1 MDDENR
7 ISRRMRLAR
16 SISFKIDVCNY
27 LVKSNGNVSATAK
40 HFNIYRKQVR
50 YYKRKHQL
58 YVAFSNKV
66 QKKNMVHQ
74 DTARCRAKYFVQE
87 QLLYSWIIES
97 REKGK
102 NNFSQ

>member
-1 MDDENR
+1 
-7 ISRRMRLAR
+7 MRQAR

-58 YVAFSNKV
+58 YVAFSNKI
-66 QKKNMVHQ
+66 QKKTWFIKTQQGV
-74 DTARCRAKYFVQE
+74 VQNT
-87 QLLYSWIIES
+87 LS
-97 REKGK
+97 K
-102 NNFSQ
+102 NNYYTRG